1 MPRKTQK
8 RALFGSGSAI
18 AVAMLAAPQAS
29 GQSLDNDYW
38 ITVQAYY
45 PKVDTNVRVTADIAE
60 TIGTDIDLERDL
72 SLDDR
77 DILPAVTVGSRFGKI
92 VVGFDFY
99 KLNRDGVVELGRDIN
114 FDDVTFP
121 LNARVQSGF
130 DSDVYRLTVGYS
142 FIQRP
147 DLEIRAALG
156 LHATNFTMSIS
167 GEVAGN
173 EFEAESEARR
183 RSILAPLP
191 TVGLYGTWRI
201 GRNFEA
207 NGRRLS
213 VAQHRRLRRRA
224 DQRAGGDQLCHY
236 SQYRDRRGLSLC
248 PVPDRGRKGTLERP
262 HDIRTERP
270 GPDRAGEFLARRC
283 AQPTRLRRQYA
294 DACQSYA

>member
-38 ITVQAYY
+38 INVQAYY
-45 PKVDTNVRVTADIAE
+45 PKVDTDVRVTADIAD

-121 LNARVQSGF
+121 LNARVESGF

-142 FIQRP
+142 FIQRT
-147 DLEIRAALG
+147 DLEVGAALG
-156 LHATNFTMSIS
+156 LHATDFTVSIS
-167 GEVAGN
+167 GEIAGN

-207 NGRRLS
+207 NGR
-213 VAQHRRLRRRA
+213 V
-224 DQRAGGDQLCHY
+224 DY
-236 SQYRDRRGLSLC
+236 LSLNIDDYDGELINAQAGINYAITRNIAIGAAYRY
-248 PVPDRGRKGTLERP
+248 VRYRIGVDKELWNGRMTYELN
-262 HDIRTERP
+262 
-270 GPDRAGEFLARRC
+270 GPALI
-283 AQPTRLRRQYA
+283 AQA
-294 DACQSYA
+294 SF

>member
-38 ITVQAYY
+38 INVQAYY
-45 PKVDTNVRVTADIAE
+45 PKVDTNVRVTADIAD

-121 LNARVQSGF
+121 LNARVESGF
-130 DSDVYRLTVGYS
+130 DSDDVHKTWLVRDNDAEPVAAAGLTLFDGDPVDVGV
-142 FIQRP
+142 IVAADARGRGHGKHAAAAAVHDAI
-147 DLEIRAALG
+147 DLHGIVRW
-156 LHATNFTMSIS
+156 
-167 GEVAGN
+167 
-173 EFEAESEARR
+173 
-183 RSILAPLP
+183 RSL
-191 TVGLYGTWRI
+191 
-201 GRNFEA
+201 EA
-207 NGRRLS
+207 NQPSRQLAKSFSFQDDCRQLAIRL
-213 VAQHRRLRRRA
+213 
-224 DQRAGGDQLCHY
+224 
-236 SQYRDRRGLSLC
+236 
-248 PVPDRGRKGTLERP
+248 
-262 HDIRTERP
+262 
-270 GPDRAGEFLARRC
+270 
-283 AQPTRLRRQYA
+283 
-294 DACQSYA
+294 

>member
-38 ITVQAYY
+38 INVQAYY
-45 PKVDTNVRVTADIAE
+45 PKVDTDVRVTADIAD

-114 FDDVTFP
+114 FDDVTVP
-121 LNARVQSGF
+121 LNARVESGF

-142 FIQRP
+142 FIQRT
-147 DLEIRAALG
+147 DLEDGAALG
-156 LHATNFTMSIS
+156 LHATDFTLSIS
-167 GEVAGN
+167 GEIAGN

-207 NGRRLS
+207 NGR
-213 VAQHRRLRRRA
+213 V
-224 DQRAGGDQLCHY
+224 DY
-236 SQYRDRRGLSLC
+236 LSLTIDDYDGELINAQAGINYSITRNIAIGAAYRY
-248 PVPDRGRKGTLERP
+248 VRYRIGVDKELWNGRMTYELN
-262 HDIRTERP
+262 
-270 GPDRAGEFLARRC
+270 GPALI
-283 AQPTRLRRQYA
+283 AQA
-294 DACQSYA
+294 SF